1 MSTTTRSAWR
11 DHALEQLDRAG
22 YRRGEARTAVVELLS
37 RQPCALTAQEI
48 GDSLRRS
55 RRSVGLASV
64 YRALEVLSDLKLI
77 QRLEMGQ
84 GVARYEPLEPSG
96 EHHHHLVCDRCGNV
110 VPFDDS
116 ELELTIER
124 LSSRH
129 EFDVAEH
136 DVVLRGACA
145 ACRGR

>member
-11 DHALEQLDRAG
+11 EHALHELDGAG
-22 YRRGEARTAVVELLS
+22 YRRGEARAAVVELLS
-37 RQPCALTAQEI
+37 RQLCALTAQEI
-48 GDSLRRS
+48 GDALRRS

-64 YRALEVLSDLKLI
+64 YRALDVLTDLKLI
-77 QRLEMGQ
+77 HRLEMGE

-116 ELELTIER
+116 ELEQTIER

-129 EFDVAEH
+129 EFDIDEH
-136 DVVLRGACA
+136 EVVLRGACA